1 MSTRLRL
8 AAPALACFALLSLAP
23 TPSFAQACDAG
34 WKCNVNY
41 GGSTLMD
48 LYVPTKLAASP
59 PILVALHFCG
69 GTAASAHSWFK
80 SYADTYGFTI
90 IAPTAGGNC
99 FDATPGRSGERAAI
113 VSMVDYVVTQNKA
126 DTKRVFAAGASSGAC
141 MTQVLLASYPDV
153 FAAGSSLAAVPVGA
167 WTGGNAYGWSTPA
180 STTAQQW
187 GQKVT
192 NADPGF
198 NGTRPRVQLWQ
209 GQGDTTLTYSQNYP
223 AEVAQW
229 TNVFGVTAA
238 NATMTSVK
246 PPGAKNTWARTS
258 YKDGSGT
265 VVLEANSGP
274 SNVVHDLTP
283 EGLFGDVIRF
293 LGLDQTSSGGSGGA
307 GGAGGAGA
315 GGSSGSTSGG
325 GAGMGTGGGSAGT
338 GTGGIGTGGTGTGGI
353 GTGGVSTGGVGSSG
367 GPAGGSAGASSGVGG
382 SGLAGS
388 GTGGAYAG
396 ATSGGG
402 TGNVS
407 GASGSVSSAGTV
419 STGASAGDASES
431 PELAADKPGCSCRV
445 AGSSAADGWLGLLVA
460 GALISGL
467 RRRRAR

>member
-1 MSTRLRL
+1 
-8 AAPALACFALLSLAP
+8 
-23 TPSFAQACDAG
+23 
-34 WKCNVNY
+34 
-41 GGSTLMD
+41 
-48 LYVPTKLAASP
+48 
-59 PILVALHFCG
+59 
-69 GTAASAHSWFK
+69 
-80 SYADTYGFTI
+80 
-90 IAPTAGGNC
+90 
-99 FDATPGRSGERAAI
+99 
-113 VSMVDYVVTQNKA
+113 MVQYVVTQNKA

-198 NGTRPRVQLWQ
+198 SGTRPRVQLWH

-238 NATMTSVK
+238 NATTASVK

-293 LGLDQTSSGGSGGA
+293 LGLDQTSSGSGGA
-307 GGAGGAGA
+307 GGAGGAGAGA

-325 GAGMGTGGGSAGT
+325 AGMGTGGGSSGTSTGGT
-338 GTGGIGTGGTGTGGI
+338 GTGGTGTGGIGAGGIGAGGIGTGGTGTGA
-353 GTGGVSTGGVGSSG
+353 GGVSNGGVSNGGSSSSG
-367 GPAGGSAGASSGVGG
+367 APAGGSAGASSGVGG
-382 SGLAGS
+382 SGTAGS
-388 GTGGAYAG
+388 GTGGSYAG
-396 ATSGGG
+396 APSGGG

-407 GASGSVSSAGTV
+407 GASGSVSSAGSV
-419 STGASAGDASES
+419 NTGASAGDTSES

-445 AGSSAADGWLGLLVA
+445 AGSSASDGWLGLLVA
-460 GALISGL
+460 GALLSGL
-467 RRRRAR
+467 RRRR